1 MQTTDRTQTT
11 QTLPIPA
18 IAQYFATMNAQDY
31 AQTAALFASE
41 GILHPPFESDIIGP
55 EAIAQYLKAEATGMQ
70 LQPRQIEEQGD
81 RTYQVTGKVKT
92 SLFTVNVA
100 WFFILNPDRQIASV
114 TVKLIASPQE
124 LLKLRSRA

>member
-41 GILHPPFESDIIGP
+41 GILHPPSSPILSTGGDRAIPESRSHGNATPTPPDRRTGRSHLP
-55 EAIAQYLKAEATGMQ
+55 SDRESQNLAIYRQCSLVLYP
-70 LQPRQIEEQGD
+70 QPR
-81 RTYQVTGKVKT
+81 
-92 SLFTVNVA
+92 S
-100 WFFILNPDRQIASV
+100 PDRQ
-114 TVKLIASPQE
+114 
-124 LLKLRSRA
+124 RHR